1 MEHSSFKDRRQGL
14 FSAAFALFAVTLVL
28 CGCQRAQPKHE
39 DDSVP
44 VHGTYKIFYKSRAG
58 TELVR
63 ESYTPEHEDF
73 EGILR
78 ELLTAFQKPL
88 KSDEVSALPAEV
100 KINSTTIG
108 ISELDV
114 DFSSEYLSLTSVDEV
129 LLRAGLSRT
138 LLQMPGVDMI
148 RFTVDS
154 QPLSKNGELIGP
166 MTADTFII
174 PYGNAI
180 NSYRYIEIPLYFSNE
195 TGDKVV
201 LEMRNIYYS
210 TNLITE
216 RLVAEQI
223 IDGPQNGNLQPVVD
237 ESVLVRS
244 ATIKNGIC
252 TIDFSASVNNVPAGS
267 NAAPETVL
275 YAFVNAICD
284 ACRDQ
289 GVTGVRFQIEGD
301 SEVRFRSQ
309 VNLNQV
315 FSRNGDL
322 IEAISV
328 ENEGNAV
335 IDIEAELPEEEVQR
349 RLEPVSEAVS
359 ENRSENSIE
368 SGSESGN

>member
-1 MEHSSFKDRRQGL
+1 MENRQFFRGRRQSL
-14 FSAAFALFAVTLVL
+14 FWGIFALFAIALVL
-28 CGCQRAQPKHE
+28 WGCQKAQTSHE
-39 DDSVP
+39 DDSAP
-44 VHGTYKIFYKSRAG
+44 VQGTYKIFYKNRAG

-63 ESYTPEHEDF
+63 ETYTPSHEDF

-78 ELLTAFQKPL
+78 ELLMAFQKPA
-88 KSDEVSALPAEV
+88 KSDVLSALPAEV
-100 KINSTTIG
+100 RINSTTIG

-114 DFSSEYLSLTSVDEV
+114 DFSPEYLSLTSVDEI

-154 QPLSKNGELIGP
+154 QPLQRDGVDVGP
-166 MTADTFII
+166 MTADTFIV
-174 PYGNAI
+174 PYGGAI
-180 NSYRYIEIPLYFSNE
+180 NSYRYLEIPLYFSNAA
-195 TGDKVV
+195 GDRVV
-201 LEMRNIYYS
+201 LEMRNIYFS

-237 ESVLVRS
+237 KSVLIRS

-252 TIDFSASVNNVPAGS
+252 TIDFSSSVNNVPAGS
-267 NAAPETVL
+267 SVDPETAL

-284 ACRDQ
+284 ACKDQ
-289 GVTGVRFQIEGD
+289 GVTGVRFQIEGE

-309 VNLNQV
+309 VNLDQV

-322 IEAISV
+322 IESSSV
-328 ENEGNAV
+328 SENEGNAV
-335 IDIEAELPEEEVQR
+335 IDVLREREAETSAEPGDAEAVPEAV
-349 RLEPVSEAVS
+349 PAGSSEAVS
-359 ENRSENSIE
+359 ENWA
-368 SGSESGN
+368 

>member
-1 MEHSSFKDRRQGL
+1 
-14 FSAAFALFAVTLVL
+14 
-28 CGCQRAQPKHE
+28 
-39 DDSVP
+39 
-44 VHGTYKIFYKSRAG
+44 
-58 TELVR
+58 
-63 ESYTPEHEDF
+63 
-73 EGILR
+73 
-78 ELLTAFQKPL
+78 
-88 KSDEVSALPAEV
+88 
-100 KINSTTIG
+100 
-108 ISELDV
+108 
-114 DFSSEYLSLTSVDEV
+114 
-129 LLRAGLSRT
+129 
-138 LLQMPGVDMI
+138 
-148 RFTVDS
+148 
-154 QPLSKNGELIGP
+154 
-166 MTADTFII
+166 
-174 PYGNAI
+174 
-180 NSYRYIEIPLYFSNE
+180 
-195 TGDKVV
+195 
-201 LEMRNIYYS
+201 MRNIYYS